1 MERYCGMALDCTFR
15 GVVAFVAV
23 RGVIAAGELPVARGA
38 AAGAAGSS
46 APQYSN
52 TVPFPSPLLL
62 LGDAKTLLRKRKLC
76 PKKLCHP
83 RGSPHCPP
91 PPSVFSTTSSDTLY
105 LVSNSGLTLGSDVR

>member
-83 RGSPHCPP
+83 RGSPHP
-91 PPSVFSTTSSDTLY
+91 
-105 LVSNSGLTLGSDVR
+105 LGSIWGPKRSIFMLDSGSLAV